1 MPKERTDS
9 FLQSRKNYVSDN
21 ISLIF
26 VLKICAVGNKIKRIF
41 FTVQFNIVARSH
53 NERSYYIAAYRRYTA
68 KSLAARSAYNVQ
80 KHGFGTVIK
89 IVCRC
94 DFAFSPAVFLK
105 HSYLFRLPH
114 SSSLSPVFLHSSGM
128 SKRNTVNFIPRL
140 LQNRNKIFHLAKPL
154 RRVYHGL
161 REQLRLQ
168 AKANP

>member
-9 FLQSRKNYVSDN
+9 FFAESENYVSDN

-105 HSYLFRLPH
+105 HSYLFACR
-114 SSSLSPVFLHSSGM
+114 
-128 SKRNTVNFIPRL
+128 T
-140 LQNRNKIFHLAKPL
+140 PL
-154 RRVYHGL
+154 RSRPSFTLKRYVKTEYG
-161 REQLRLQ
+161 QFYSQ
-168 AKANP
+168 AFAKIETKFSSRKASSPRIPWFT

>member
-80 KHGFGTVIK
+80 KYGFGTVIK
-89 IVCRC
+89 VMCRC

-105 HSYLFRLPH
+105 HSYLFACR
-114 SSSLSPVFLHSSGM
+114 
-128 SKRNTVNFIPRL
+128 T
-140 LQNRNKIFHLAKPL
+140 PL
-154 RRVYHGL
+154 RSLPSFYTQAVCQSGIRSILFPGFCKIGTKFFISQSLFAAYTVVYVNSFDF
-161 REQLRLQ
+161 
-168 AKANP
+168 K